1 MNIRCLIVDDEL
13 LARAVL
19 RDHIKKIDF
28 LEVVGECRNALEA
41 NTEILK
47 GGIELVFLDINMPVM
62 SGIELAKQIKDMP
75 ALILTT
81 AYSEHA
87 LEGFELD
94 AVDYLV
100 KPITFNRFVRAVNKA
115 VKRLSKSHN
124 QLKEVEEARESTALA
139 DENFAYFKVENKMV
153 RLMLADIVAAE
164 SQGHY
169 VKIYTTKENYLVY
182 QSISQ
187 LEERLPSGNFIRCH
201 RSFIINIRHIRA
213 MTYYHI
219 ETDILN
225 VPIGRS
231 YRYAVQQLLGEQ

>member
-1 MNIRCLIVDDEL
+1 MKIRCLIVDDEP

-19 RDHIKKIDF
+19 RDHIRKIDF
-28 LEVVGECRNALEA
+28 LELAGECRNALEA
-41 NTEILK
+41 TSEILK
-47 GGIELVFLDINMPVM
+47 GGIDLVFLDINMPVM
-62 SGIELAKQIKDMP
+62 SGIELAKQIKEMP
-75 ALILTT
+75 TLIFTT

-115 VKRLSKSHN
+115 VKWLSRNDNS
-124 QLKEVEEARESTALA
+124 LKEMEEAKESVAQA
-139 DENFAYFKVENKMV
+139 DESFAYFKVENKMV
-153 RLMLADIVAAE
+153 RLMLADIIAAE

-169 VKIYTTKENYLVY
+169 VKIYTAKENHLVY

-187 LEERLPSGNFIRCH
+187 LEERLPSGIFIRCH

-213 MTYYHI
+213 MTYHHI
-219 ETDILN
+219 ETDILK

-231 YRYAVQQLLGEQ
+231 YKASVQHIIAK